1 MRSVLLFQR
10 DQQKCAASHKIRFFG
25 SPIRN
30 DTYNYGCFLIF
41 FTRMNRK
48 IGEFGGKLPGPL
60 VLAFGALHGNEPAGV
75 DALGRAIQM
84 LEKEKQRDPSF
95 RFNGKLVAFVGNLQG
110 FQSNLRFL
118 EKDLN
123 RIWNLAEVQS
133 WLQQDKES
141 LCAEPLEVVEI
152 FEAVRLEI
160 DRFPANEIVFLD
172 LHTTSADG
180 GIFSIPTDETGSL
193 ALAREL
199 YVPVILRLQDSIEGP
214 LLKFAA
220 AGHFKTAPA
229 RVSAVAFEAGQH
241 EDPQSVHRSVVAT
254 ISCLR
259 AAGCI
264 HPGVLHTEEEQ
275 MLRRFS
281 TQFPPV
287 VILRYV
293 HHIGPDDAFRMRPG
307 YLNFQSVKKGEHLA
321 DDVRG
326 PVLSPL
332 DGMILMPLYQVKGSD
347 GFFIVQ

>member
-1 MRSVLLFQR
+1 
-10 DQQKCAASHKIRFFG
+10 
-25 SPIRN
+25 
-30 DTYNYGCFLIF
+30 
-41 FTRMNRK
+41 MNRK
-48 IGEFGGKLPGPL
+48 IGEYGGKLPGPL

-75 DALGRAIQM
+75 EALGKAIQT
-84 LEKEKQRDPSF
+84 LEEEAQRDPSF
-95 RFNGKLVAFVGNLQG
+95 RFNGKLVSFVGNLQG
-110 FQSNLRFL
+110 FRNKMRFL

-123 RIWNLAEVQS
+123 RIWNPEMVQY
-133 WLQQDKES
+133 WLQQDKAS
-141 LCAEPLEVVEI
+141 LHAEHREVVEI

-160 DRFPANEIVFLD
+160 DRFPSKEIVFLD

-220 AGHFKTAPA
+220 AGHFNTSSST
-229 RVSAVAFEAGQH
+229 VSAVAFEAGQH
-241 EDPQSVHRSVVAT
+241 NDPQSVHRSVVAT

-264 HPGVLHTEEEQ
+264 RPSALHTEEEQ

-307 YLNFQSVKKGEHLA
+307 YLNFQQIKKGEHLA
-321 DDVRG
+321 DDARG

-332 DGMILMPLYQVKGSD
+332 DGMILMPLYQMKGSD